1 MSPVGAPWNGG
12 DQANVRK
19 KDGVILDAIQGVVH
33 LTEWQSVQL
42 ELQLHLRA
50 RPHSGCC
57 FINGRDVKLLSHRL
71 WLHNI
76 QNTIQNTTDH
86 MLFYQLI
93 LDVLLV
99 SSQLHCGI
107 NQDKYLRNLGCTHK
121 N

>member
-50 RPHSGCC
+50 RPQS
-57 FINGRDVKLLSHRL
+57 
-71 WLHNI
+71 
-76 QNTIQNTTDH
+76 
-86 MLFYQLI
+86 
-93 LDVLLV
+93 
-99 SSQLHCGI
+99 
-107 NQDKYLRNLGCTHK
+107 
-121 N
+121 